1 MREFAERILK
11 AISKTYTEMGTC
23 YVLNED
29 EESIG
34 LMEAY
39 ELAVTYLAEH
49 PEDDAVERNAE
60 FACEERSIDDAM
72 ATAKRIF
79 MQDENRHDPYAMH
92 KAVESIPTIILQH
105 LLAERS
111 DSTLTPDVK
120 PEQP

>member
-23 YVLNED
+23 YVLNEH

-49 PEDDAVERNAE
+49 NAV
-60 FACEERSIDDAM
+60 FACGERDVDDAM

-111 DSTLTPDVK
+111 DSVLTPNSK
-120 PEQP
+120 PEQ